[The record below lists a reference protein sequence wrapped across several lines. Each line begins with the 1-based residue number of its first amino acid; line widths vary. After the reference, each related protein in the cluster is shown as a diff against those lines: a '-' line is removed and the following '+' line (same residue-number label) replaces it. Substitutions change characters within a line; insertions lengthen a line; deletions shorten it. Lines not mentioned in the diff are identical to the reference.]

1 MHNLVAAVLIL
12 FAGWTVSTQLAVLLG
27 LSLNNLIVLAP
38 VIMCLTGSMYLRL
51 VLSGPKNASA
61 GKNESGNIGWTPI
74 SQPPIPVLFWL
85 CLVPLILYLSWLA
98 FWFSSLL
105 VLAYYAFK
113 RDETVVPAF
122 YRDVPLQPYE
132 RAVVLLA
139 CAGAVLLTLAVSRSD
154 LDDTF
159 YVAVTAFAAG
169 HPHEPLLAFD
179 PMHVERSWPLIFPSY
194 RFATFELFG
203 AALAHLLGV
212 SSMDA
217 VYRII
222 PPFGAAITV
231 LCIFLYSQELMPRRW
246 LLLGAT
252 TLVLILVLGEA
263 HRGPANFTFVRMF
276 QGKAIYLSAI
286 LPAIFY
292 LTARYLSPRGTS
304 ADAFLLACAQ
314 VTAIG
319 LSNFSIL
326 AAPMAG
332 VGALLS
338 NYTLL
343 NQQQSKKKLWYVIA
357 TLSIAVPYLIA
368 VMLSSHGGASLSQ
381 FETEL
386 PATVWK
392 SVLGWRQHYFVAV
405 LLLAGPILAGNN
417 LLRLRL
423 AIPMLLLLAIYLN
436 PWLSPL
442 ISRFVTTP
450 PVYWREMWSFPIL
463 VAAAAGFCLVLEYVL
478 EKKAKRIFPAMLG
491 AVVLFL
497 LAVSIPLHTLRQDN
511 DIRWDFAAKKI
522 SPDNYEVAQTA
533 ISAMEDSTGRLLAPD
548 EISGIVA
555 MFETH
560 PVLVNA
566 RSLYI
571 GFLAPAMSEEEF
583 ASRLLLHDF
592 VSGTQDPGPAV
603 RAALNSTKVAL
614 MVIHQGHE
622 RPEIEQLLTEERFR
636 RAHAINGYDI
646 WHRDVTPSR

>member
-1 MHNLVAAVLIL
+1 VHNLLAAVLVL

-27 LSLNNLIVLAP
+27 LSLSDLIVLAP
-38 VIMCLTGSMYLRL
+38 AVMCLTGFLYFRL
-51 VLSGPKNASA
+51 ALSSSKNVPSPEDESSSA
-61 GKNESGNIGWTPI
+61 TIPVN
-74 SQPPIPVLFWL
+74 QPSVPVLFWL
-85 CLVPLILYLSWLA
+85 CAVPLIVYLSWLA
-98 FWFSSLL
+98 FWFTSLL
-105 VLAYYAFK
+105 VLSYYALK
-113 RDETVVPAF
+113 REPLLAPAF
-122 YRDVPLQPYE
+122 HRDVPLRPYE
-132 RAVVLLA
+132 RAVVLFA

-203 AALAHLLGV
+203 AALAYLLSV
-212 SSMDA
+212 PAMDA

-222 PPFGAAITV
+222 PPFGAVLTV

-246 LLLGAT
+246 LLLGAA
-252 TLVLILVLGEA
+252 TLVFILILGEA
-263 HRGPANFTFVRMF
+263 HRAPANFTFVRMF

-314 VTAIG
+314 ITAIG

-332 VGALLS
+332 AGALLS
-338 NYTLL
+338 NCSLL
-343 NQQQSKKKLWYVIA
+343 NRQSKRKFWYVVA
-357 TLSIAVPYLIA
+357 TLSIALPYLIA
-368 VMLSSHGGASLSQ
+368 VMLSSQGGASLSQ

-405 LLLAGPILAGNN
+405 LLLAGPILAGDK

-423 AIPMLLLLAIYLN
+423 AVPMLLLLAIYLN

-450 PVYWREMWSFPIL
+450 PVYWRVMWSFPLL
-463 VAAAAGFCLVLEYVL
+463 VAAAAGFCLVIEYVR
-478 EKKAKRIFPAMLG
+478 EKATRRVFSAVLG
-491 AVVLFL
+491 AAVLIL
-497 LAVSIPLHTLRQDN
+497 LAVSIPFHTLRQDN
-511 DIRWDFAAKKI
+511 DIRWDFAGKKI
-522 SPDNYEVAQTA
+522 SPDDYEVAQAA
-533 ISAMEDSTGRLLAPD
+533 ISVMDDGVGRLLAPD

-571 GFLAPAMSEEEF
+571 GFLAPAMGEKESV
-583 ASRLLLHDF
+583 ARQLLHDF
-592 VSGTQDPGPAV
+592 VSGAAEPGPAV
-603 RAALNSTKVAL
+603 RAALNSLNVAT
-614 MVIHQGHE
+614 VVTHRSNQQ
-622 RPEIEQLLTEERFR
+622 PELELLLEDERFM
-636 RAHAINGYDI
+636 RAHAVHGYDI
-646 WHRDVTPSR
+646 WHRSLPSSR

>member
-1 MHNLVAAVLIL
+1 VHNLIAAVLVL

-27 LSLNNLIVLAP
+27 LSLSNLIVLAP
-38 VIMCLTGSMYLRL
+38 AVICLTGFVYFRV
-51 VLSGPKNASA
+51 VLSSPRNASSRE
-61 GKNESGNIGWTPI
+61 NESSSAALIPVNR
-74 SQPPIPVLFWL
+74 PPVPVLFWL
-85 CLVPLILYLSWLA
+85 CAVPLIVYLSWLA

-105 VLAYYAFK
+105 VLAYYVLK
-113 RDETVVPAF
+113 RDQSMAATPAF
-122 YRDVPLQPYE
+122 RQDMPLHPYE
-132 RAVVLLA
+132 RAVVTLA

-203 AALAHLLGV
+203 AALAHLLSV
-212 SSMDA
+212 PAMDA
-217 VYRII
+217 VYRIV
-222 PPFGAAITV
+222 PPFGAVLTV

-252 TLVLILVLGEA
+252 TLVFILILGEA
-263 HRGPANFTFVRMF
+263 HRAPANFTFVRMF

-314 VTAIG
+314 ITAIG

-332 VGALLS
+332 TGALLS
-338 NYTLL
+338 NYILL
-343 NQQQSKKKLWYVIA
+343 NRQSKRKFWCVVA
-357 TLSIAVPYLIA
+357 TLSIALPYLIA
-368 VMLSSHGGASLSQ
+368 VMLSSHGAASLSQ

-405 LLLAGPILAGNN
+405 LLLAGPILAGDK
-417 LLRLRL
+417 LLQLRL
-423 AIPMLLLLAIYLN
+423 AVPMLLLLAVYLN

-450 PVYWREMWSFPIL
+450 PVYWRVMWSFPLL
-463 VAAAAGFCLVLEYVL
+463 VAAAAGFCLVIEYVRG
-478 EKKAKRIFPAMLG
+478 KATNRIFPVMLG
-491 AVVLFL
+491 TVVLFL
-497 LAVSIPLHTLRQDN
+497 LAVSIPFHTLRSDN
-511 DIRWDFAAKKI
+511 DIRWDFAGKKI
-522 SPDNYEVAQTA
+522 SPKNYEVAQA
-533 ISAMEDSTGRLLAPD
+533 AVSIMEDDVGRLLAPD

-571 GFLAPAMSEEEF
+571 GFLAPAMGEEESV
-583 ASRLLLHDF
+583 ARQLLHDF
-592 VSGTQDPGPAV
+592 VSGAAESAPAV
-603 RAALNSTKVAL
+603 RAALNSLNVATV
-614 MVIHQGHE
+614 VINRGSQQ
-622 RPEIEQLLTEERFR
+622 PELELLLLDERFR
-636 RAHAINGYDI
+636 RAHSVHDYNI
-646 WHRDVTPSR
+646 WHRNLPPS

>member
-1 MHNLVAAVLIL
+1 VHNLLAAVLVL
-12 FAGWTVSTQLAVLLG
+12 FAGWTISTQLAVLLG
-27 LSLNNLIVLAP
+27 LSLSDLIVLAP
-38 VIMCLTGSMYLRL
+38 AVMCLTGFLYFRL
-51 VLSGPKNASA
+51 ALSSSKNVPSPEDESSSA
-61 GKNESGNIGWTPI
+61 TIPVN
-74 SQPPIPVLFWL
+74 QPSVPVLFWL
-85 CLVPLILYLSWLA
+85 CAVPLIVYLSWLA
-98 FWFSSLL
+98 FWFTSLL
-105 VLAYYAFK
+105 VLSYYALK
-113 RDETVVPAF
+113 REPLLAPAF
-122 YRDVPLQPYE
+122 HRDVPLRPYE
-132 RAVVLLA
+132 RAVVLFA

-203 AALAHLLGV
+203 AALAYLLSV
-212 SSMDA
+212 PAMDA

-222 PPFGAAITV
+222 PPFGAVLTV

-246 LLLGAT
+246 LLLGAA
-252 TLVLILVLGEA
+252 TLVFILILGEA
-263 HRGPANFTFVRMF
+263 HRAPANFTFVRMF

-314 VTAIG
+314 ITAIG

-332 VGALLS
+332 AGALLS
-338 NYTLL
+338 NCILL
-343 NQQQSKKKLWYVIA
+343 TQQSKRKFWYVVA
-357 TLSIAVPYLIA
+357 TLSIALPYLIA
-368 VMLSSHGGASLSQ
+368 VMLSSQGGASLSQ

-392 SVLGWRQHYFVAV
+392 SVLGWRQHYFVAI
-405 LLLAGPILAGNN
+405 LLLAGPILAGDK

-423 AIPMLLLLAIYLN
+423 AVPMLLLLAIYLN

-450 PVYWREMWSFPIL
+450 PVYWRVMWSFPLL
-463 VAAAAGFCLVLEYVL
+463 VAAAAGFCLVIEYVR
-478 EKKAKRIFPAMLG
+478 EKTTRRVFSAMLG
-491 AVVLFL
+491 AAVLFL
-497 LAVSIPLHTLRQDN
+497 LAVSIPFHTLRQDN
-511 DIRWDFAAKKI
+511 DIRWDFGGKKI
-522 SPDNYEVAQTA
+522 SPDDYEVAQAA
-533 ISAMEDSTGRLLAPD
+533 ISVMDDGVGRLLAPD

-571 GFLAPAMSEEEF
+571 GFLAPAMGEEES
-583 ASRLLLHDF
+583 AARQLLHGF
-592 VSGTQDPGPAV
+592 VSGAAESSPVV
-603 RAALNSTKVAL
+603 RAALNSLNVATI
-614 MVIHQGHE
+614 VTHRRNQQ
-622 RPEIEQLLTEERFR
+622 PELELLLEDERFR
-636 RAHAINGYDI
+636 RAHAVHGYDI
-646 WHRDVTPSR
+646 WHRSLPSSR